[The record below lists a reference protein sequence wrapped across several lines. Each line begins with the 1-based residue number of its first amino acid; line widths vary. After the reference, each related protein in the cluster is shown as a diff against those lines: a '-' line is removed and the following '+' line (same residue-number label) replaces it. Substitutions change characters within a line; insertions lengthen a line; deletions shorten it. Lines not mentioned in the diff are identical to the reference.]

1 MEINFTVLSLL
12 AAVIAVIAVG
22 AGVVVAIRKILDSR
36 VPTISRYM
44 AIILSAIVVAVLAS
58 AIGVNVSLNYAPIL
72 IAAFLG
78 SHLTQHD
85 PWSVRGICAPLATV
99 SGLVA
104 LFAAISSNLIAI
116 AVALGVTGVLVHLA
130 QSESTN

>member
-1 MEINFTVLSLL
+1 MEISSTTLGLL
-12 AAVIAVIAVG
+12 AAVIAVG

-36 VPTISRYM
+36 APTVSRYL

-58 AIGVNVSLNYAPIL
+58 AIGVNISLTYAPIL

-78 SHLTQHD
+78 SHLTQPD
-85 PWSVRGICAPLATV
+85 PWSVKGICAPLATV

-104 LFAAISSNLIAI
+104 LFAAISSNLIA
-116 AVALGVTGVLVHLA
+116 VALAIGVTGVLVHLA
-130 QSESTN
+130 YSERAN